1 MLADPRL
8 LPMTRLNAAS
18 EEPAREEIIVTWAII
33 MYTRLRERKLLLHR
47 QLLFSQD
54 VELHP
59 MTRLNATRTLTH
71 THTHYVRR
79 TLRVRANCFLQHT
92 YAPRMLCACV
102 CVRACVRER
111 ESVCVCVCVC
121 VSGEPARGGS
131 LIAVISPGS

>member
-71 THTHYVRR
+71 THTHTLRRR

-111 ESVCVCVCVC
+111 ERVCVCVCACACPENLRVG
-121 VSGEPARGGS
+121 VH
-131 LIAVISPGS
+131 

>member
-59 MTRLNATRTLTH
+59 MTRLNATRTLSHTH
-71 THTHYVRR
+71 THT
-79 TLRVRANCFLQHT
+79 LRSKNPA
-92 YAPRMLCACV
+92 
-102 CVRACVRER
+102 R
-111 ESVCVCVCVC
+111 ESKLFFTAYLRTTNVVCVCVCAC
-121 VSGEPARGGS
+121 VRA
-131 LIAVISPGS
+131 